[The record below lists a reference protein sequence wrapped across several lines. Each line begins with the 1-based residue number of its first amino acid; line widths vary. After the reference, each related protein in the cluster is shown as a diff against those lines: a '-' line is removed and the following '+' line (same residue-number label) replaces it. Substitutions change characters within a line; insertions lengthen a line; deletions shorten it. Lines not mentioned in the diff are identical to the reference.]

1 VWTASS
7 CGGTD
12 FRHAEVNAGALGGEV
27 AHGFKLVSGGGSDQ
41 PHLDTLDSADTQHK
55 RQQLIDSGGFK

>member
-27 AHGFKLVSGGGSDQ
+27 AHGFKLVNGGGQ
-41 PHLDTLDSADTQHK
+41 GGLDRGDFA
-55 RQQLIDSGGFK
+55 